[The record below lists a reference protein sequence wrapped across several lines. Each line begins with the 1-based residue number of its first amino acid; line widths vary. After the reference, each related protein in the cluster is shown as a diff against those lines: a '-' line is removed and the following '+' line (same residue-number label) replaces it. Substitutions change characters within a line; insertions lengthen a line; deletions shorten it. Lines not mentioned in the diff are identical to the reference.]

1 MTPLILDEIDQP
13 EMWELVAWMTERS
26 SDWVLIGG
34 LMVATFDVEYGHAW
48 RPTEDID
55 SLFDV
60 RHAPRGAIRSHV
72 AKLREAGFEFVLG
85 REALGHRLRR
95 GDLILDVLATEHFPA
110 DPLVSLDPRLETF
123 QTPGGSQAIKRREV
137 VAASFR
143 GREFQLPRPNLLGAT
158 ILKAAASASANRP
171 KDHRDFAHLVAKIAD
186 PMSLRS
192 QLSSSERRLLAGRLA
207 NRSVAAQLAIAG
219 DDAPARL
226 RVLSSEGA

>member
-1 MTPLILDEIDQP
+1 MTLVLDEIDQP
-13 EMWELVAWMTERS
+13 EMWGLVAWMTERS

-34 LMVATFDVEYGHAW
+34 LMVASFDVEYGHAW

-60 RHAPRGAIRSHV
+60 RHAARGAIRNHV
-72 AKLREAGFEFVLG
+72 TELREAGFEFVLG

-137 VAASFR
+137 VTASFR
-143 GREFQLPRPNLLGAT
+143 GREFLLPRPNLLGAT
-158 ILKAAASASANRP
+158 ILKAAASATANRP

-192 QLSSSERRLLAGRLA
+192 ELSGPERRLLTSRLD
-207 NRSVAAQLAIAG
+207 NRSVTAQLGIAG
-219 DDAPARL
+219 NDAAARL
-226 RVLSSEGA
+226 RILASRTDS